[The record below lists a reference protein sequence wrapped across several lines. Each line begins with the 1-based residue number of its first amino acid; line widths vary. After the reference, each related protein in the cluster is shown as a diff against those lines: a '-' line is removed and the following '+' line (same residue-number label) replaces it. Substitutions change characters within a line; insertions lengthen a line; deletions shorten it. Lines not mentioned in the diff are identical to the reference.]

1 MITDEET
8 MGERVLRISE
18 TPNFVSQ
25 GDSISVETIVNI
37 LVQKGICSVEEIFR
51 LEGQI
56 RDRQQT
62 SHQAEY
68 FRIKQQSEV
77 VSHETKHRWLRRFFI
92 KYHWTRRLG
101 TMLFG
106 WRWKKVRQSS
116 QNGKFEND

>member
-8 MGERVLRISE
+8 MGEQIIKITQ
-18 TPNFVSQ
+18 TPDFVPQ
-25 GDSISVETIVNI
+25 GDSISVETIVNLLI
-37 LVQKGICSVEEIFR
+37 QKRICTVEELFR

-68 FRIKQQSEV
+68 FRIKQQSEA
-77 VSHETKHRWLRRFFI
+77 VSHETKHRWLRSFLI
-92 KYHWTRRLG
+92 KYHWTRKLG
-101 TMLFG
+101 TLLFG

-116 QNGKFEND
+116 QSSKFENA

>member
-8 MGERVLRISE
+8 MGERVIRIPE
-18 TPNFVSQ
+18 TPNLVPQ

-37 LVQKGICSVEEIFR
+37 LVQKRICSVEELFR

-56 RDRQQT
+56 REKQQV
-62 SHQAEY
+62 SQQAEY
-68 FRIKQQSEV
+68 YRIKQQSEL
-77 VSHETKHRWLRRFFI
+77 VSHETKHRWLRRLFI

-101 TMLFG
+101 TILFG

-116 QNGKFEND
+116 QGSKFENG